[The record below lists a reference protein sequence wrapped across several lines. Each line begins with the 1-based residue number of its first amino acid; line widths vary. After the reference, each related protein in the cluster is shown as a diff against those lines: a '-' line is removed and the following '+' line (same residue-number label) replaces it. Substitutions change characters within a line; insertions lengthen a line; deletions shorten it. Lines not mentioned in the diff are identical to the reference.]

1 MNYRAMMRRQ
11 LLEQM
16 YDRMTDDEKRL
27 YIQMTMQDR
36 DHREIMQALSE
47 QRLQLDAVRRDQS
60 WAKAYGS
67 DLLANFTSAG
77 VLWLGSKLIKKL

>member
-1 MNYRAMMRRQ
+1 MNYRAMMRRK

-36 DHREIMQALSE
+36 DHREIMQALNELS
-47 QRLQLDAVRRDQS
+47 RKADKNHHSFALDLGAN
-60 WAKAYGS
+60 
-67 DLLANFTSAG
+67 LAGNAAWDS
-77 VLWLGSKLIKKL
+77 LIWLGSKLIKKL

>member
-1 MNYRAMMRRQ
+1 MDYRAMMRRK

-36 DHREIMQALSE
+36 DHREIMQALNELS
-47 QRLQLDAVRRDQS
+47 RKADKNHHSFALDLGAN
-60 WAKAYGS
+60 
-67 DLLANFTSAG
+67 LAGNAAWDSL
-77 VLWLGSKLIKKL
+77 LWLGSKLIKKL